1 MSNIRTRDI
10 FGDFVS
16 LFFPKYCLAC
26 DNALVKGESMICTLC
41 MLEMPQTDYHRS
53 RENPLSHRLSYRIPV
68 KHAMALFK
76 FSKSGRV
83 QHLLHQLKYRNH
95 PEIGV
100 TLGRIYGEKMTTES
114 DLRSNVDLI
123 IPIPL
128 HPARKRK
135 RGYNQSAKFAE
146 GLSERLELP
155 FTDELLERRI
165 KTETQTRKTKLNR
178 WENISGVFGIKNS
191 GALEGKKILL
201 VDDVIT
207 TGSTLEACSQVLIDH
222 GCQQLNIACIAEA

>member
-1 MSNIRTRDI
+1 MTNIRSRDI
-10 FGDFVS
+10 FGDFIS

-26 DNALVKGESMICTLC
+26 DNALVKGESMICTVC
-41 MLEMPQTDYHRS
+41 MLEMPQTDYHRW

-100 TLGRIYGEKMTTES
+100 SLGRIYGEKMRNES
-114 DLRSNVDLI
+114 DLPANVDLI

-146 GLSERLELP
+146 GLSEILAIP

-165 KTETQTRKTKLNR
+165 RTETQTRKSKLKR
-178 WENISGVFGIKNS
+178 WENISGVFGLKNPS
-191 GALEGKKILL
+191 SLDGKKILL

-207 TGSTLEACSQVLIDH
+207 TGSTLEACSQVLIDQ

>member
-1 MSNIRTRDI
+1 MTNISRYDI
-10 FGDFVS
+10 FGDFIS
-16 LFFPKYCLAC
+16 LFFPKYCLSC
-26 DNALVKGESMICTLC
+26 DNALVKGENMICTMC
-41 MLEMPQTDYHRS
+41 MLEMPQTDYHKS

-76 FSKSGRV
+76 FSKNGRV

-100 TLGRIYGEKMTTES
+100 TLGRFYGEKMRDES
-114 DLRSNVDLI
+114 ELRSEVDVI

-128 HPARKRK
+128 HPTRKRK

-146 GLSERLELP
+146 GLSERLEIP

-178 WENISGVFGIKNS
+178 WENISGVFGLKVPESIR
-191 GALEGKKILL
+191 GKKVLL

-207 TGSTLEACSQVLIDH
+207 TGSTLEACSQLLIGQ
-222 GCQQLNIACIAEA
+222 GCQQLSIACIAEA

>member
-1 MSNIRTRDI
+1 
-10 FGDFVS
+10 
-16 LFFPKYCLAC
+16 
-26 DNALVKGESMICTLC
+26 
-41 MLEMPQTDYHRS
+41 
-53 RENPLSHRLSYRIPV
+53 
-68 KHAMALFK
+68 
-76 FSKSGRV
+76 
-83 QHLLHQLKYRNH
+83 LHQLKYRNH

-100 TLGRIYGEKMTTES
+100 TLGRFYGEKMRDES
-114 DLRSNVDLI
+114 EVRSEVDVI

-146 GLSERLELP
+146 GLSERLGIP

-178 WENISGVFGIKNS
+178 WENIAGVFGLKVPESIR
-191 GALEGKKILL
+191 GKKILL

-207 TGSTLEACSQVLIDH
+207 TGSTLEACSQLLFDQ

>member
-1 MSNIRTRDI
+1 MSNISRNDI
-10 FGDFVS
+10 FGDFIS
-16 LFFPKYCLAC
+16 LFFPKYCLGC
-26 DNALVKGESMICTLC
+26 DNALVKGENMICTLC
-41 MLEMPQTDYHRS
+41 MLEMPQTDYHKS
-53 RENPLSHRLSYRIPV
+53 SENPLSRRLSYRIPV

-76 FSKSGRV
+76 FSKNGRV

-100 TLGRIYGEKMTTES
+100 MLGQFYGDKMRTES
-114 DLRSNVDLI
+114 GVTYDADLI
-123 IPIPL
+123 VPIPL

-146 GLSERLELP
+146 GLSERLEIP
-155 FTDELLERRI
+155 FTDDLLERRI

-178 WENISGVFGIKNS
+178 WENISGVFGLKVPDSIK
-191 GALEGKKILL
+191 GKKVLL

-207 TGSTLEACSQVLIDH
+207 TGSTLEACSQVLLDQ
-222 GCQQLNIACIAEA
+222 GCRELNIACIAEA

>member
-1 MSNIRTRDI
+1 
-10 FGDFVS
+10 
-16 LFFPKYCLAC
+16 
-26 DNALVKGESMICTLC
+26 
-41 MLEMPQTDYHRS
+41 
-53 RENPLSHRLSYRIPV
+53 
-68 KHAMALFK
+68 MALFK

-83 QHLLHQLKYRNH
+83 QHLLHQLKYRNQ

-100 TLGRIYGEKMTTES
+100 TLGRIYGEKMKNES
-114 DLRSNVDLI
+114 ELPFNVDLI

-146 GLSERLELP
+146 GLSERLEIP

-178 WENISGVFGIKNS
+178 WENINGVFGIKNS
-191 GALEGKKILL
+191 ALLEGKRILL

-207 TGSTLEACSQVLIDH
+207 TGSTLEACSQVLIDQ
-222 GCQQLNIACIAEA
+222 GCEHLNSACIAEA

>member
-1 MSNIRTRDI
+1 MTNIRSHDI
-10 FGDFVS
+10 FGDFIS

-26 DNALVKGESMICTLC
+26 ENALVKGESMICTVC
-41 MLEMPQTDYHRS
+41 MLEMPQTDYHKW
-53 RENPLSHRLSYRIPV
+53 RENPLSNRLSYRIPV

-100 TLGRIYGEKMTTES
+100 TLGRIYGEKMKNES
-114 DLRSNVDLI
+114 DLPMNVDLI

-128 HPARKRK
+128 HPARQRK

-146 GLSERLELP
+146 GLSETLAIP

-165 KTETQTRKTKLNR
+165 KTETQTLKSKLSR
-178 WENISGVFGIKNS
+178 WENISGVFGPKNP
-191 GALEGKKILL
+191 ALLEGKKVLL

-207 TGSTLEACSQVLIDH
+207 TGSTLEACSQVLIDQ
-222 GCQQLNIACIAEA
+222 GCQQLHIACIAEA

>member
-1 MSNIRTRDI
+1 
-10 FGDFVS
+10 
-16 LFFPKYCLAC
+16 
-26 DNALVKGESMICTLC
+26 
-41 MLEMPQTDYHRS
+41 
-53 RENPLSHRLSYRIPV
+53 
-68 KHAMALFK
+68 MALFK

-100 TLGRIYGEKMTTES
+100 TLGRVYGEKMKNES
-114 DLRSNVDLI
+114 ELPTNVDLI

-146 GLSERLELP
+146 GLSETLEIP

-165 KTETQTRKTKLNR
+165 KTETQTRKSRLNR
-178 WENISGVFGIKNS
+178 WENISGVFGLKNP
-191 GALEGKKILL
+191 ALLEGKKILL

-207 TGSTLEACSQVLIDH
+207 TGSTLEACSQVLIDQ
-222 GCQQLNIACIAEA
+222 GCPQLSIACIAEA

>member
-1 MSNIRTRDI
+1 MANIKSHDI
-10 FGDFVS
+10 FGDFIS

-26 DNALVKGESMICTLC
+26 DNALVKGESMICTVC
-41 MLEMPQTDYHRS
+41 MLEMPQTDYHRW
-53 RENPLSHRLSYRIPV
+53 RENPLRNRLSYRIPV

-100 TLGRIYGEKMTTES
+100 TLGRIYGEKMKNES
-114 DLRSNVDLI
+114 ELPTNVDLI

-146 GLSERLELP
+146 GLSETLGIP

-165 KTETQTRKTKLNR
+165 KTETQTRKSKLNR
-178 WENISGVFGIKNS
+178 WENISGVFGLKNRVL
-191 GALEGKKILL
+191 LEGKKILL

-207 TGSTLEACSQVLIDH
+207 TGSTVEACSQVLIDQ
-222 GCQQLNIACIAEA
+222 GCPLLSIACIAEA

>member
-1 MSNIRTRDI
+1 MTNIRSNDI
-10 FGDFVS
+10 FGDFIS
-16 LFFPKYCLAC
+16 LFFPKYCLGC
-26 DNALVKGESMICTLC
+26 DNALVKGETMICTLC
-41 MLEMPQTDYHRS
+41 MLEMPQTDYHKH
-53 RENPLSHRLSYRIPV
+53 RENPLSNRLSYRIPV
-68 KHAMALFK
+68 QHAMALFK

-83 QHLLHQLKYRNH
+83 QQLLHQLKYRNH

-100 TLGRIYGEKMTTES
+100 TLGQFYGEKMKNES
-114 DLRSNVDLI
+114 DVRSHVDLI

-146 GLSERLELP
+146 GLSERLEIP

-178 WENISGVFGIKNS
+178 WENISGVFGAKIP
-191 GALEGKKILL
+191 GPIDGKKILL

-207 TGSTLEACSQVLIDH
+207 TGSTLEACAQVLIDQ
-222 GCQQLNIACIAEA
+222 GCQQLHIACIAEA

>member
-1 MSNIRTRDI
+1 MSNISRYDI
-10 FGDFVS
+10 FGDFIS
-16 LFFPKYCLAC
+16 LFFPKYCLSC
-26 DNALVKGESMICTLC
+26 DNALVRGENMICTLC
-41 MLEMPQTDYHRS
+41 MLEMPQTDYHKS
-53 RENPLSHRLSYRIPV
+53 RENPLSLRLSYRIPV

-76 FSKSGRV
+76 FSKNGRV

-100 TLGRIYGEKMTTES
+100 TLGRFYGEKMRNES
-114 DLRSNVDLI
+114 EVRSDVDLI

-146 GLSERLELP
+146 GLSERLEIP
-155 FTDELLERRI
+155 FTDDLLERRI

-178 WENISGVFGIKNS
+178 WENISGVFGLKVPESIR
-191 GALEGKKILL
+191 GKKVLL

-207 TGSTLEACSQVLIDH
+207 TGSTLEACSQVLIDQ
-222 GCQQLNIACIAEA
+222 GCQELNIACIAEA